1 MDNRDILVDTSVIID
16 FLRKKDKKRSHLWR
30 IKELDFN
37 CLISTI
43 TAFELYAGAVSDIH
57 KRDLQ
62 NLIKW
67 MTVLPFTLQTAQIS
81 GDIYRELKV
90 RNELI
95 EFRDIFIGATA
106 VELAVPVLTLNEK
119 HFKRIKGVDLYS
131 LTK

>member
-16 FLRKKDKKRSHLWR
+16 FLRKKDKKRSLLWK
-30 IKELDFN
+30 IKELDLN

-43 TAFELYAGAVSDIH
+43 TVFELYAGAVSDIH

-67 MTVLPFTLQTAQIS
+67 MLVLPFTMKTAQIS
-81 GDIYRELKV
+81 GEIYRELKA

-106 VELAVPVLTLNEK
+106 VELTVPVLTLNEK

-131 LTK
+131 FNK